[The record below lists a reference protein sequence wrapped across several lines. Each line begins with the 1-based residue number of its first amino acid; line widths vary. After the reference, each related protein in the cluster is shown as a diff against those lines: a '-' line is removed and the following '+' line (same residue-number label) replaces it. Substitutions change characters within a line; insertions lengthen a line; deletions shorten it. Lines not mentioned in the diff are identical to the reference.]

1 MPKYKYIIW
10 DWNGTILDNLQLNF
24 EVENTLL
31 SRRGRRLIRDIDEYH
46 EKFQFPI
53 IKFYES
59 LDFDLENERF
69 EDIARDYVCEYEQRF
84 HEAEIFEDA
93 ERVIRYFRTAGIE
106 QIILSMTENKW
117 LFSQVAFHGIDHLF
131 SDILGT
137 GDIYARS
144 KVDIAKKWMAEKGVS
159 GEEVLFVGDTTHD
172 FEVAQS
178 IGCKCI
184 LVARG
189 HNSRTA
195 LEKTGARIADSLD
208 GIIKQINY

>member
-1 MPKYKYIIW
+1 MEDIRYIMW
-10 DWNGTILDNLQLNF
+10 DWNGTLLDDLQINF
-24 EVENTLL
+24 EIENSLL
-31 SRRGRRLIRDIDEYH
+31 RKRGLKEMESVKKYH
-46 EKFQFPI
+46 EVFAFPI
-53 IKFYES
+53 IRFYERMG
-59 LDFDLENERF
+59 FDLENEKF

-84 HEAEIFEDA
+84 HEAELFEDA

-144 KVDIAKKWMAEKGVS
+144 KVDIAKKWMEEKGIS
-159 GEEVLFVGDTTHD
+159 GEEVLFIGDTTHD

-178 IGCKCI
+178 IGCQCVLI
-184 LVARG
+184 ARG
-189 HNSRTA
+189 HNSKEA
-195 LEKTGARIADSLD
+195 LEKTKARVID
-208 GIIKQINY
+208 GISELIG